1 MGSARHFREGIP
13 LKKVPIRE
21 PAALISGPS
30 PNLPEPLN
38 AELPDTRLPDND
50 KRYQAIFHAAAM
62 GIAQCTIDGHV
73 ADSNAALE
81 RLLGYTHEELRGM
94 HFRDFIHPDDVGI
107 DTVLFQEM
115 VAGKRESYE
124 IELRY
129 IRKDRALR
137 WVRQTVSL
145 VRGFD
150 GRPEFAIGMTE
161 DVTERKRTE
170 QQLRDAQKMEAI
182 GRLVGGVAH
191 DFNNLL
197 TGIMLYCDL
206 LMNGLEKG
214 SRLRHHAEEIHTAS
228 QHGATLIQ
236 QLLAVAR
243 QQVVEPRVLNL
254 NEIVSEMTNLL
265 AHLIGE
271 HIELVTE
278 LADDLKKVR
287 LDPAQVKQI
296 VMNLVLNARDAMA
309 EGGRITLNTAHR
321 KMQIV
326 TEGNVRE
333 AECVMLTVKDT
344 GCGMDAETRSRIFEP
359 FFTTKAAGEG
369 YGLGLA
375 TVYSIVKQNGGAIE
389 VESEPG
395 RGTQVSIFFPRSE
408 EENVQ
413 EPSLQR
419 AATGHETVLLVDD
432 NPQVRR
438 SVCRLL
444 SDQGYRVLEA
454 ANGASALALF
464 ESSKAQVDLLLVDL
478 AMPGM
483 SGREVA
489 RRLKKLRSNLKV
501 LFVTGF
507 RSPQQREQ
515 AEEEPIELF
524 QKPFDGRALIRKVRE
539 VLDADALAQTE
550 GQSR

>member
-1 MGSARHFREGIP
+1 
-13 LKKVPIRE
+13 
-21 PAALISGPS
+21 
-30 PNLPEPLN
+30 
-38 AELPDTRLPDND
+38 
-50 KRYQAIFHAAAM
+50 
-62 GIAQCTIDGHV
+62 
-73 ADSNAALE
+73 
-81 RLLGYTHEELRGM
+81 
-94 HFRDFIHPDDVGI
+94 
-107 DTVLFQEM
+107 
-115 VAGKRESYE
+115 
-124 IELRY
+124 
-129 IRKDRALR
+129 
-137 WVRQTVSL
+137 
-145 VRGFD
+145 
-150 GRPEFAIGMTE
+150 MTE

-254 NEIVSEMTNLL
+254 NEIVSAMTNLL

>member
-254 NEIVSEMTNLL
+254 NEIVSAMTNLL